1 MHSLSVS
8 DVVVLHQSGQDRAY
22 YVDAVGFTEIPE
34 FFVPA
39 QEQMEHVAKEIAAE
53 RTADTGRLTEVP
65 ENNKNETGYKQDPA
79 TVSKEEP
86 DPVPGPPL
94 TFFVAECMEFP
105 VMGEYH
111 SGLTL
116 AEAVRILKDIPDDR
130 VHGVNGIGFTLQDG
144 SDYAGDFPLV
154 SGGHVLE
161 ESINEIPHY
170 RDHPAVQEAMKQAK
184 ALFPEHA
191 AEARTSTDMPG
202 KGENPRPRVETNVT
216 DRSAGKRRDSVLSAL
231 REHQKNVKS
240 RNVSR
245 PERTRT
251 VQRQKGGLE
260 L

>member
-1 MHSLSVS
+1 
-8 DVVVLHQSGQDRAY
+8 
-22 YVDAVGFTEIPE
+22 
-34 FFVPA
+34 
-39 QEQMEHVAKEIAAE
+39 
-53 RTADTGRLTEVP
+53 
-65 ENNKNETGYKQDPA
+65 
-79 TVSKEEP
+79 
-86 DPVPGPPL
+86 
-94 TFFVAECMEFP
+94 
-105 VMGEYH
+105 MGEYH
-111 SGLTL
+111 AGLTL
-116 AEAVRILKDIPDDR
+116 AEAARILQDIPDDR
-130 VHGVNGIGFTLQDG
+130 IHGVKGIGFTLQDG

-161 ESINEIPHY
+161 DSINAIPHY
-170 RDHPAVQEAMKQAK
+170 RDLPAVQEAMKQAK

-202 KGENPRPRVETNVT
+202 KGENPRPRVETKVT